1 MLCFTVYKNGSH
13 HTLAE
18 QIINPLP
25 QGFQLGEY
33 VIERKIGGG
42 GFGMV
47 YLAFEAD
54 GRPVAIKEYSPDG
67 IVRRVEDG
75 TVQPISEEKSKSF
88 HHGMKYFF
96 EEGRVLAQ
104 IQHPNVVRVLNFFR
118 ANDTVYMVMQY
129 EKGQTLQHHIRALGD
144 EAMRESFLRRIFVR
158 LLNGLR
164 EVHARKLLHLDIKP
178 SNIYIREDG
187 SPVLLDFG
195 AARQASSHDSQRYSQ
210 MYTPGFAAP
219 EQYNQHD
226 RLGPWTDIYGVGAS
240 MYTCL
245 ARSAPP
251 PANARQKDD
260 TFRQATEAFSDQ
272 YSPDLLALI
281 DSMLRL
287 NYMQRP
293 QSVFMVQKRLVELV
307 SQQPPARPAEK
318 SSMLA
323 RLFDKLNQPL

>member
-1 MLCFTVYKNGSH
+1 MAG
-13 HTLAE
+13 
-18 QIINPLP
+18 QIIQPLP
-25 QGFQLGEY
+25 QGFMLGEY
-33 VIERKIGGG
+33 RIDRKIGGG

-47 YLAFEAD
+47 YLAFEPD

-67 IVRRVEDG
+67 VVRRVDDG
-75 TVQPISEEKSKSF
+75 TVQPISEEKSRSF

-129 EKGQTLQHHIRALGD
+129 EKGKTLQHHIRALGD
-144 EAMRESFLRRIFVR
+144 EAMREGFLRRIFVQ

-178 SNIYIREDG
+178 SNIYIRDDG

-195 AARQASSHDSQRYSQ
+195 AARQASSQDNQRHSQ

-219 EQYNQHD
+219 EQYNQQD

-240 MYTCL
+240 LYTCL
-245 ARSAPP
+245 AKAAPP
-251 PANARQKDD
+251 PANVRQQDD

-307 SQQPPARPAEK
+307 SHPPTARPAEK
-318 SSMLA
+318 PSMLA
-323 RLFDKLNQPL
+323 RIIDRLNKPL

>member
-1 MLCFTVYKNGSH
+1 MADQNL
-13 HTLAE
+13 E
-18 QIINPLP
+18 PLP
-25 QGFQLGEY
+25 QGFKLEEY
-33 VIERKIGGG
+33 LIDRKIGGG

-47 YLAFEAD
+47 YLAYDPD

-67 IVRRVEDG
+67 VVRRVDDG
-75 TVQPISEEKSKSF
+75 TVQPLSDEKSKSF
-88 HHGMKYFF
+88 RYGMKYFF

-104 IQHPNVVRVLNFFR
+104 VRHPNVVRVLNFFR

-129 EKGQTLQHHIRALGD
+129 EEGKTLQHHIRELAA
-144 EAMRESFLRRIFVR
+144 EPMRESFLRRVFVQ

-164 EVHARKLLHLDIKP
+164 EVHAHKLLHLDIKP

-195 AARQASSHDSQRYSQ
+195 AARQASSSENLRYSQ

-245 ARSAPP
+245 SKSAPP
-251 PANARQKDD
+251 PADARQKED
-260 TFRQATEAFSDQ
+260 TFRQATEAFSDL
-272 YSPDLLALI
+272 YSLELLVLV

-293 QSVFMVQKRLVELV
+293 QSVFMVQKQLVDLV
-307 SQQPPARPAEK
+307 AHAPMYRSAEK
-318 SSMLA
+318 PSVFA
-323 RLFDKLNQPL
+323 RIIDKLNQPL

>member
-1 MLCFTVYKNGSH
+1 MAGQNI
-13 HTLAE
+13 
-18 QIINPLP
+18 QPLP
-25 QGFQLGEY
+25 QGFKLGEY
-33 VIERKIGGG
+33 LIDRKIGGG
-42 GFGMV
+42 GFGIV
-47 YLAFEAD
+47 YLAHEDD
-54 GRPVAIKEYSPDG
+54 GRPVAIKEYSPEG

-75 TVQPISEEKSKSF
+75 TVQPVSDDKTKSF

-129 EKGQTLQHHIRALGD
+129 EEGKTLQHHIRSLGD
-144 EAMRESFLRRIFVR
+144 EAMREGFLRRVFIQ

-195 AARQASSHDSQRYSQ
+195 AARQASSDDPKRYSQ
-210 MYTPGFAAP
+210 MYTPGYAAP

-245 ARSAPP
+245 AKSAPP
-251 PANARQKDD
+251 PADVRQKED
-260 TFRQATEAFSDQ
+260 TFREATEAFADQ
-272 YSPDLLALI
+272 YSPGLLALV
-281 DSMLRL
+281 DGMLRL
-287 NYMQRP
+287 SYMQRP
-293 QSVFMVQKRLVELV
+293 QSVFAVQKRLVELV

-318 SSMLA
+318 PSVLA
-323 RLFDKLNQPL
+323 RIFDRLNQPL

>member
-1 MLCFTVYKNGSH
+1 MAGHIL
-13 HTLAE
+13 E
-18 QIINPLP
+18 PLP
-25 QGFQLGEY
+25 QGFPLGEY
-33 VIERKIGGG
+33 LIDRKIGGG

-47 YLAFEAD
+47 YLAFD
-54 GRPVAIKEYSPDG
+54 PGGGRVAIKEYSPDG

-75 TVQPISEEKSKSF
+75 TVQPLSDAKSHSF
-88 HHGMKYFF
+88 RHGMKYFF

-104 IQHPNVVRVLNFFR
+104 IQHPNVVRVVNFFR

-129 EKGQTLQHHIRALGD
+129 EEGKTLQHHIRKLG
-144 EAMRESFLRRIFVR
+144 EESMREGFLRRVFVQ

-195 AARQASSHDSQRYSQ
+195 AARQASSQDGRLRAQI
-210 MYTPGFAAP
+210 YTPGFAAP

-226 RLGPWTDIYGVGAS
+226 RLGPWTDIYGIGAS
-240 MYTCL
+240 IYTCL
-245 ARSAPP
+245 AKAAPP
-251 PANARQKDD
+251 PADARQKDD
-260 TFRQATEAFSDQ
+260 TFKGATETFADQ
-272 YSPDLLALI
+272 YSAELLVLI
-281 DSMLRL
+281 DGMLRL

-307 SQQPPARPAEK
+307 PLSRSQPVARP
-318 SSMLA
+318 SMLA
-323 RLFDKLNQPL
+323 RILDRLNQSL

>member
-1 MLCFTVYKNGSH
+1 MAGP
-13 HTLAE
+13 
-18 QIINPLP
+18 IIEPLP
-25 QGFQLGEY
+25 QGFKLGDY
-33 VIERKIGGG
+33 LIDRKIGGG

-47 YLAFEAD
+47 YLAYEAD
-54 GRPVAIKEYSPDG
+54 GKPVAIKEYSPDG
-67 IVRRVEDG
+67 VVRRDEDG
-75 TVQPISEEKSKSF
+75 TVQPVSEDKIKSF

-129 EKGQTLQHHIRALGD
+129 EEGTTLQHHIRAVG
-144 EAMRESFLRRIFVR
+144 EEPMRESFLRRVFVQ

-164 EVHARKLLHLDIKP
+164 EVHTRKLLHLDIKP
-178 SNIYIREDG
+178 ANIYIRSDG

-195 AARQASSHDSQRYSQ
+195 AAHQASAQENPRYSQ

-240 MYTCL
+240 LYTCI
-245 ARSAPP
+245 AKVPPP
-251 PANARQKDD
+251 PADARQKDD
-260 TFRQATEAFSDQ
+260 TLRQSAEIFADAF
-272 YSPDLLALI
+272 SPDLLDLV
-281 DSMLRL
+281 DLMLRL

-307 SQQPPARPAEK
+307 SPPPARATAK
-318 SSMLA
+318 TSMLS
-323 RLFDKLNQPL
+323 RLFDRLNQPL